1 MMKILGIE
9 SSCDETAFAV
19 VESNGRVLSNV
30 IASQIDIHARYG
42 GVVPEIASR
51 AHLEAIP
58 SLFEKALAE
67 ANVSINEIDAIAAT
81 QGPGLSGCLLVG
93 FEFGKGLALRYQ
105 KPFIPVHHIVG
116 HLESVFLGTE
126 ENAWHCDLSN
136 STKIPERFEPYLAL
150 VISGGHS
157 SIISVPNQHKYKIL
171 GQTMDDAVGEAYDKI
186 AKLLGLPYPGGPV
199 LDKRA
204 QVGNPEAFDF
214 PLPLTNNSEYKNSCM
229 FSFSGLKTAVA
240 REVEAERRKNKS
252 EELSESFINDVAA
265 SFQKTAVASLIQR
278 IENALEIFP
287 TNRLALA
294 GGVACNSEVRKKFL
308 SHFSNI
314 KIAIPKPEYCTDNAA
329 MIAGVGATIFEAYNE
344 SNSFRDLQLNVKPS
358 WSVEDFP
365 NLS

>member
-1 MMKILGIE
+1 MKILGIE

-30 IASQIDIHARYG
+30 IASQIDIHARFG

-58 SLFEKALAE
+58 SLFENVLAE
-67 ANVSINEIDAIAAT
+67 ASVSMDYIDAIAAT

-116 HLESVFLGTE
+116 HVESVFLGTE
-126 ENAWHCDLSN
+126 EDAWQSNLSN
-136 STKIPERFEPYLAL
+136 SSTISERFEPYLAL

-157 SIISVPNQHKYKIL
+157 SIISVPNQHEYKIL

-204 QVGNPEAFDF
+204 QKGDPESFKF
-214 PLPLTNNSEYKNSCM
+214 PLPLTNNSEYKKGCM

-252 EELSESFINDVAA
+252 EELSESFIIDIAA
-265 SFQKTAVASLIQR
+265 SFQKTAVSSLIQR
-278 IENALEIFP
+278 IENALDIFP
-287 TNRLALA
+287 TKRLALA
-294 GGVACNSEVRKKFL
+294 GGVACNSEVRKQFQ
-308 SHFSNI
+308 SHFSDI

-329 MIAGVGATIFEAYNE
+329 MIAGVGATIYE
-344 SNSFRDLQLNVKPS
+344 SQKNSSSFHNLQLNVKPS